1 MSGHHVASLPAR
13 SLSARLRLLS
23 VTASMLVLHGC
34 MVGPDFAA
42 PPAPAVSGY
51 LPEGAPAPT
60 AASDAHAGEQQR
72 FSTGRD
78 LPGEWW
84 RVFRSKQIDAFVQ
97 EAIRN
102 HPDIASAQA
111 ALRAARENVLAEEGA
126 LFPQVSASGSSTRQL
141 VAPATSGPS
150 TSRTTTTSSPYT
162 LYNTSVSV
170 SYALDVWGGTRRQ
183 VESLQAQAD
192 YQQYQLEA
200 TYLTLTA
207 NVVTA
212 AITDA
217 SLRAQIDAT
226 NDIIKSEQQQL
237 ALIQKQFD
245 LGAVAQSDVLSQQSN
260 LAQTQ
265 ATLPPLEK
273 QLAQQRNQL
282 MAYLGRLPNE
292 DKGEHVTLSSLTLP
306 RDLPVSIP
314 SALVRQ
320 RPDIAASEAN
330 LHKATANVGVNVA
343 NMLPQV
349 NLTGSI
355 GRASLTAGSLFSPGN
370 AAWSAAAS
378 LSQKVFDGGTLY
390 HTKEAAIASQE
401 QAWANYKSTVLT
413 AFKDVADSL
422 RAIQSDA
429 ATLKAQL
436 AYEQAAQNSV
446 KISRTQ
452 YLAGA
457 VTYPS
462 VLTAEQNYQ
471 QAVIARVRA
480 QASRYT
486 STAAL
491 FQALGGGW
499 WNRVDQTAQAF
510 PRTDAGYFSDH

>member
-1 MSGHHVASLPAR
+1 
-13 SLSARLRLLS
+13 
-23 VTASMLVLHGC
+23 MLVLHGC

-42 PPAPAVSGY
+42 PPSPAVTGY

-60 AASDAHAGEQQR
+60 TSSAVHAGEQQR
-72 FSTGRD
+72 FSPGRD

-111 ALRAARENVLAEEGA
+111 ALRAARENVLAEQGA
-126 LFPQVSASGSSTRQL
+126 LFPQVSASGSSTREL
-141 VAPATSGPS
+141 VAPATSG
-150 TSRTTTTSSPYT
+150 TTGASSPYT
-162 LYNTSVSV
+162 LYNSSVSV

-200 TYLTLTA
+200 TYLSLTA

-226 NDIIKSEQQQL
+226 NDIIKSEQEQL
-237 ALIQKQFD
+237 ILIQKQFD
-245 LGAVAQSDVLSQQSN
+245 LGAVAQSDVLSQESN

-265 ATLPPLEK
+265 ATLPPLQK

-282 MAYLGRLPNE
+282 MAYLGRLPSE

-320 RPDIAASEAN
+320 RPDIAASEAS

-355 GRASLTAGSLFSPGN
+355 GRASATAGSLFSAGN

-378 LSQKVFDGGTLY
+378 VSQTVFDAGTLY

-401 QAWANYKSTVLT
+401 QAWSSYKSTVLT

-422 RAIQSDA
+422 RAIQADA

-436 AYEQAAQNSV
+436 AYEQSAQNSV

-471 QAVIARVRA
+471 QAVIARVKA

-491 FQALGGGW
+491 FQSLGGGW

-510 PRTDAGYFSDH
+510 PRTNAGYFSDH

>member
-1 MSGHHVASLPAR
+1 
-13 SLSARLRLLS
+13 
-23 VTASMLVLHGC
+23 MLVLHGC

-42 PPAPAVSGY
+42 PPSPAVSGY
-51 LPEGAPAPT
+51 LPEGNPAPT
-60 AASDAHAGEQQR
+60 TSAAVHAGEQQR
-72 FSTGRD
+72 FSPGRD

-141 VAPATSGPS
+141 VAPATSG
-150 TSRTTTTSSPYT
+150 TTGASNPFT

-200 TYLTLTA
+200 TYLSLTA

-226 NDIIKSEQQQL
+226 NDIIKSEQEQL
-237 ALIQKQFD
+237 TLIQKQFE

-282 MAYLGRLPNE
+282 MAYLGRLPSE
-292 DKGEHVTLSSLTLP
+292 DRGEHVTLSSLTLP

-320 RPDIAASEAN
+320 RPDIAASEAS

-355 GRASLTAGSLFSPGN
+355 GRASLTSGSLFSAGN
-370 AAWSAAAS
+370 AAWSAAAAV
-378 LSQKVFDGGTLY
+378 SQTVFDGGTLY

-401 QAWANYKSTVLT
+401 QAWSNYKSTVLT

-422 RAIQSDA
+422 RAIQADA
-429 ATLKAQL
+429 STLKAQL

-462 VLTAEQNYQ
+462 VLTSEQNYQ
-471 QAVIARVRA
+471 QAVIARVKA

-491 FQALGGGW
+491 FQSLGGGW

-510 PRTDAGYFSDH
+510 PRTNAGYFSDH

>member
-1 MSGHHVASLPAR
+1 M
-13 SLSARLRLLS
+13 ARLRLLS

-42 PPAPAVSGY
+42 PPSPAVTGY
-51 LPEGAPAPT
+51 LPEGAPAAT
-60 AASDAHAGEQQR
+60 TASDVHAGTAQK
-72 FSTGRD
+72 FSPGRD

-84 RVFRSKQIDAFVQ
+84 RVFRNKQIDAFVQ

-126 LFPQVSASGSSTRQL
+126 LFPQVSAGGSSTRQQS
-141 VAPATSGPS
+141 APATSGLPSS
-150 TSRTTTTSSPYT
+150 TSGYNPYT
-162 LYNTSVSV
+162 LYNSQVSV

-200 TYLTLTA
+200 TYLSLTA

-226 NDIIKSEQQQL
+226 NDIIKSEQEQL
-237 ALIQKQFD
+237 TLIQKQFE

-265 ATLPPLEK
+265 ATLPPLQK

-282 MAYLGRLPNE
+282 MAYLGRLPSE
-292 DKGEHVTLSSLTLP
+292 DRGEHVTLASLTLP
-306 RDLPVSIP
+306 KDLPVSVP

-320 RPDIAASEAN
+320 RPDIGASEAS

-349 NLTGSI
+349 SLSGSYA
-355 GRASLTAGSLFSPGN
+355 RNSLTAGSLFSPGN

-378 LSQKVFDGGTLY
+378 VSQTVLDGGTLF

-401 QAWANYKSTVLT
+401 QAWSNYKSTVLT
-413 AFKDVADSL
+413 AFKDVADAL
-422 RAIQSDA
+422 RAIQADA
-429 ATLKAQL
+429 QTLKAQL

-462 VLTAEQNYQ
+462 VLTSEQNYQ
-471 QAVIARVRA
+471 QAVIARVKA

-486 STAAL
+486 STASL

-510 PRTDAGYFSDH
+510 PRTDAGYFSDR